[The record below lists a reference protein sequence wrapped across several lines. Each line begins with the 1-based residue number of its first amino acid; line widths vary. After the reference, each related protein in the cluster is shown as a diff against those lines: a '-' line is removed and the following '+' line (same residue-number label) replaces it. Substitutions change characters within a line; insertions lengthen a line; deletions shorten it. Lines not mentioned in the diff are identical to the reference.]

1 MERNVS
7 TLDLQFFEV
16 SPERGFLPADDPA
29 STFGSEAHPGLKHL
43 EELGAELPELLVSHR
58 LRHAL
63 DQLRPSKP
71 ETFEGLKRKEVVM
84 AARIY
89 AFLASGYVHQLDEP
103 KVRKIPRGV
112 AVPLH
117 HLSRK
122 LGRRFPILSYD
133 LYCLNNWRRRDSKGP
148 IAVENMETIQK
159 FVRIKDEPWFVLI
172 HTEIEAKAAPA
183 IRAIGQAQQSV
194 LKDDIHTLEFTLES
208 IAEALQRMI
217 GTLRRMPEGNSPDVY
232 AFAFRPYI
240 QMFQEVAYE
249 GVEELDAMPTFRGE
263 TGAQSSIIPAL
274 DVALGLRHAR
284 TDLTDY
290 VADMRNYMPRSHRE
304 FIEAVES
311 NERVRPL
318 RDFLMKRGRGAV
330 IDSYNRCLEKV
341 MEFRKKHL
349 EFAILY
355 IQSKV
360 SDQSGTGGTPFMKWL
375 GQLRDE
381 TDAHKIPN

>member
-1 MERNVS
+1 MERSVS

-29 STFGSEAHPGLKHL
+29 STFGSDAHPSFKHL
-43 EELGAELPELLVSHR
+43 EELGAELPELLDSHR
-58 LRHAL
+58 LRRAL
-63 DQLRPSKP
+63 DQLRPTEP
-71 ETFEGLKRKEVVM
+71 ETFERLKRKEVIM

-89 AFLASGYVHQLDEP
+89 SFLASGYVHQLGEP
-103 KVRKIPRGV
+103 KVQKIPRGV
-112 AVPLH
+112 AVPLY

-133 LYCLNNWRRRDSKGP
+133 LYCLNNWRRRDSRGP
-148 IAVENMETIQK
+148 IAVENLDTIQK

-172 HTEIEAKAAPA
+172 HVEIEAKAAPA
-183 IRAIGQAQQSV
+183 IRAIGQVQQSV
-194 LKDDIHTLEFTLES
+194 LKDDIHSLEFALKS
-208 IAEALQRMI
+208 IAEALERMI
-217 GTLRRMPEGNSPDVY
+217 VTLRRMPEGNSPDVY
-232 AFAFRPYI
+232 AFSFRPYI
-240 QMFQEVAYE
+240 QMFQGVSYE

-263 TGAQSSIIPAL
+263 TGAQSSIIPVL

-311 NERVRPL
+311 NERARPL

-330 IDSYNRCLEKV
+330 IDSYNRCLENV

-360 SDQSGTGGTPFMKWL
+360 SDTSGTGGTPFMKWL

-381 TDAHKIPN
+381 TDAHKITN